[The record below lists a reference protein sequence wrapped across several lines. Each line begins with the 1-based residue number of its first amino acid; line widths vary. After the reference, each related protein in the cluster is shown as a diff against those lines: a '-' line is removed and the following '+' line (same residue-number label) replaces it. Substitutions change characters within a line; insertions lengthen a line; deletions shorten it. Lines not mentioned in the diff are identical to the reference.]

1 MDETIKTIETTE
13 ATGYEVIEIR
23 HDGTYVIMLDGNP
36 YHVTPEYCP
45 ELWASVKAQVEAV
58 EV

>member
-23 HDGTYVIMLDGNP
+23 DDGTYVIMLDGNP
-36 YHVTPEYCP
+36 YHVTPAYCP
-45 ELWASVKAQVEAV
+45 ELWSAVKAQVEASK
-58 EV
+58 E

>member
-1 MDETIKTIETTE
+1 MDETIETN
-13 ATGYEVIEIR
+13 GYEVIEIR
-23 HDGTYVIMLDGNP
+23 DDGTYVIMLDGNP

-45 ELWASVKAQVEAV
+45 ELWASVKAQVEAS